1 MSDEFDELIS
11 APAPKRNRGGRP
23 TKAEVAAREA
33 EAARSEDDFW
43 TTPQMQAAMKAAASG
58 NTLIDERV
66 FHMPVS
72 QNFLARVLNMDAMTV
87 NRRLRRVK
95 PVGYAGGEK
104 QKRPLYDFKTAL
116 EHLLK
121 PKMDIDTYMATLN
134 PADMPNAINKTYWEA
149 KRIKLK
155 FEIEAGQAWATADVL
170 EVLGRMA
177 MTIKSH
183 TQLWVENMRSML
195 SDEQAAKLSAATDVF
210 NNELHGMLVDEPNK
224 RQTRSRLAAL
234 ELEMIGAE
242 DEDEESDA

>member
-95 PVGYAGGEK
+95 PS
-104 QKRPLYDFKTAL
+104 
-116 EHLLK
+116 
-121 PKMDIDTYMATLN
+121 
-134 PADMPNAINKTYWEA
+134 DM
-149 KRIKLK
+149 L
-155 FEIEAGQAWATADVL
+155 
-170 EVLGRMA
+170 
-177 MTIKSH
+177 
-183 TQLWVENMRSML
+183 
-195 SDEQAAKLSAATDVF
+195 AA
-210 NNELHGMLVDEPNK
+210 
-224 RQTRSRLAAL
+224 RSRSARSTTSRPHSS
-234 ELEMIGAE
+234 IF
-242 DEDEESDA
+242 